1 MFAIDG
7 NFFFGVP
14 INNKEETYDKIIE
27 MDRNNDYIASNLL
40 DYEHFSNNYDTIAI
54 DLTKQIEL
62 EDANTMQQINFIGRL
77 ERNEAATMFSSFRKQ
92 KKQLLIFHKMLQVSD
107 KMETQKI
114 INLLNDS
121 SNEESKFATKNGMAS
136 AFKQQEINAS
146 KTIL

>member
-40 DYEHFSNNYDTIAI
+40 DYEHFSNNYDPIAI

-77 ERNEAATMFSSFRKQ
+77 ERNEAATMLFIIQKTKETTFNFSQ
-92 KKQLLIFHKMLQVSD
+92 NAVS
-107 KMETQKI
+107 I
-114 INLLNDS
+114 R
-121 SNEESKFATKNGMAS
+121 
-136 AFKQQEINAS
+136 
-146 KTIL
+146 

>member
-40 DYEHFSNNYDTIAI
+40 DYEHFSNNYDPIAI

-121 SNEESKFATKNGMAS
+121 SNEESKFATQNGMAL
-136 AFKQQEINAS
+136 AFKKREINTS
-146 KTIL
+146 KIIL

>member
-1 MFAIDG
+1 MAI
-7 NFFFGVP
+7 FFFGVP
-14 INNKEETYDKIIE
+14 VNNKDETYDKIIE

-40 DYEHFSNNYDTIAI
+40 DYKHFSNNYNPIAI

-121 SNEESKFATKNGMAS
+121 SNEESKFATQNGMAL
-136 AFKQQEINAS
+136 AFKKREINTS
-146 KTIL
+146 KIIL